1 MANIQVKSEVTG
13 AVWKIEKQVG
23 DFVAGGDTIMIIEF
37 MKMEIPVIC
46 EEFGTVSEIRVKEGD
61 ADQRRRRGRHHQGMS
76 IQ

>member
-23 DFVAGGDTIMIIEF
+23 EAVAGGDTIMIIES

-46 EEFGTVSEIRVKEGD
+46 EDAGTVTEFRVKEGD
-61 ADQRRRRGRHHQGMS
+61 AITEGGVVA
-76 IQ
+76 IIKG